1 VFGLGFWEML
11 VIVIVGVVVLGPRR
25 LPEMMRTAGQWVS
38 KLRRLSTQ
46 LRAESGIDELI
57 RNEGL
62 ERDIHELRSL
72 ARVNVLDTLTSA
84 ATSATGLGAAG
95 AAASVAPSS
104 APAPRLV
111 ASGVEPLREREYP
124 PMGCDASGVEPDDFE
139 LEAAVGAAPDEASPR
154 AEAEASPEAEPDEQ
168 APASGPVP
176 ARSPSERAREAAG
189 GDA

>member
-1 VFGLGFWEML
+1 ML

-46 LRAESGIDELI
+46 LRAESGIDDLI

-84 ATSATGLGAAG
+84 ATSATGLGAA
-95 AAASVAPSS
+95 AASAAPAS

-111 ASGVEPLREREYP
+111 ASGVEPPREREYP

-139 LEAAVGAAPDEASPR
+139 LEALGHR
-154 AEAEASPEAEPDEQ
+154 AETEPSAGPEPSDARDDETATGDE

-176 ARSPSERAREAAG
+176 ARAPSERAREAAG